1 MHQILE
7 TKLNNFKELFEIDG
21 FFLSPFIF
29 RGQGNSKWDLKTSIE
44 RTIENYSFFNYEK
57 TCGYETQEKWMII
70 DFKKKYPL
78 YSNKLP
84 DIENNFEWLS
94 IMQHYGAPTRLLD
107 FSSSIFVAL
116 YFATIE
122 SKIESSIWCL
132 NKIQI
137 RDNLHSKFQL
147 DYTPKV
153 DLKDKIDK
161 VHIDLANQFIA
172 NESGFKTNNKKTLIP
187 LEPNF
192 YTERLSKQ
200 QGLFLMPSES
210 KTSFTENML
219 STFNMNELN
228 FDKIDIEDLIKLSIE
243 KSLHHKINILKINI
257 DEGMSYDIVNYLKE
271 MNITAETLFS
281 GIEGLAKSLIQ
292 SHIRT

>member
-1 MHQILE
+1 
-7 TKLNNFKELFEIDG
+7 
-21 FFLSPFIF
+21 
-29 RGQGNSKWDLKTSIE
+29 
-44 RTIENYSFFNYEK
+44 
-57 TCGYETQEKWMII
+57 MII

-172 NESGFKTNNKKTLIP
+172 NESWFKTNNKKTLIP

-228 FDKIDIEDLIKLSIE
+228 FYKIDIEDLIKLSIE

-257 DEGMSYDIVNYLKE
+257 DEDMSYDIVNYLKE
-271 MNITAETLFS
+271 MNITAETLFP